1 MYEYRNTYVIN
12 SNIILCRGEH
22 DILTGG
28 ADRTIQVY
36 DSRNWRQKLKWRT
49 PCKYDIVK
57 LLPAADETRNRG
69 VYVCGLD
76 NEILLCDV
84 NSRENKA
91 AASTK
96 GEKRKFDDGESKEA
110 GLGPAHAVLPDSSK
124 LRISH
129 HRFV

>member
-1 MYEYRNTYVIN
+1 M
-12 SNIILCRGEH
+12 
-22 DILTGG
+22 TGG

-57 LLPAADETRNRG
+57 LLPAADEARNG

-84 NSRENKA
+84 NSSENKA
-91 AASTK
+91 SGATK
-96 GEKRKFDDGESKEA
+96 GEKRKHEDTENKDVGT
-110 GLGPAHAVLPDSSK
+110 GPAHAVLPDSSK

-129 HRFV
+129 HR